1 MKDIVSMRKIRFE
14 PFESPETGPG
24 PGMGATLAGDDFF
37 LAGN

>member
-24 PGMGATLAGDDFF
+24 MGATLAGDDFF